1 MDFDGDGKLDLIAG
15 DTDGNVWFFRNIGTK
30 TAPKLAAG
38 VKLKSNGKDIS
49 GSAATTSI
57 LSSLLGSSTPAPASN
72 MGTYSKLHVA
82 DWDNDG
88 LLDVLVGHSISS
100 GADEI
105 VFYKN
110 VGTKAEA
117 KFAAPVPLK
126 DIVEGEAVSRA
137 APYVV
142 DWDGDGKRDLLV
154 SNDNGKVFF
163 LRNVGTNDKPVF
175 AKQEQIKLP
184 GMEDCIRC
192 RVCVVDWN
200 NDGKLDLVGGNYDYG
215 RGEKKEAG
223 GHVWVFLRK

>member
-1 MDFDGDGKLDLIAG
+1 MDGDGLLDLIAG
-15 DTDGNVWFFRNIGTK
+15 DADGNVWFFRNVGTK

-38 VKLKSNGKDIS
+38 VKLKSEGKEIT
-49 GSAATTSI
+49 GPSAMTSA
-57 LSSLLGSSTPAPASN
+57 LSSLLGTSTPAPVSN
-72 MGTYSKLHVA
+72 MGEYSKLHVV

-88 LLDVLVGHSISS
+88 LLDVLVGHSLSS
-100 GADEI
+100 GADEM

-126 DIVEGEAVSRA
+126 DIVEGEAVLRA
-137 APYVV
+137 APYVA

-154 SNDNGKVFF
+154 TNDNGKVFF
-163 LRNVGTNDKPVF
+163 LRNVGTNAKPVF
-175 AKQEQIKLP
+175 AKQEEIKLP
-184 GMEDCIRC
+184 GMEDSIRW

-200 NDGKLDLVGGNYDYG
+200 NDGKLDLVVGNCYSG
-215 RGEKKEAG
+215 RGEKKESG